1 MESLIFFLVVAVIII
16 ANIVKARK
24 KLDKGASAPPEPSGS
39 GAEPEPGP
47 EKKPPAGWKRS
58 MRDLLAEL
66 REEVTK
72 QKERQTP
79 EPAKQPTGRGSG
91 WQDLV
96 RTGPQADKPDLK
108 KPSRDSGEKPPA
120 DRQALPQPER
130 KQTLIESR
138 SRQGWT
144 PEARIGETTRRPP
157 APALEQM
164 GKKELKTLRSHQF
177 SRHELRRAVIWY
189 EVLGPPMSLRDPE
202 REMWL

>member
-1 MESLIFFLVVAVIII
+1 MEPLIFFLVVAFIII
-16 ANIVKARK
+16 TNIVKAK
-24 KLDKGASAPPEPSGS
+24 KKFDKGASGPPEQSL
-39 GAEPEPGP
+39 AEEEPKSAA
-47 EKKPPAGWKRS
+47 EDKAPAGWKRNI
-58 MRDLLAEL
+58 RDLLAEL
-66 REEVTK
+66 RQEVVE
-72 QKERQTP
+72 QPQRQTP
-79 EPAKQPTGRGSG
+79 EPARQPGRGTG
-91 WQDLV
+91 WEDLV
-96 RTGPQADKPDLK
+96 RTGPGADKPDLK
-108 KPSRDSGEKPPA
+108 KPSGAGKQPA
-120 DRQALPQPER
+120 GPGPSPRPER
-130 KQTLIESR
+130 GQTLIESR